1 MSKKT
6 LDKELEKQ
14 DKKIKRLYTLIW
26 FLACP
31 LTYVAANLVGFLQI
45 NIVYWTLLVVP
56 VLLAVYNVRQV
67 PPATVNKAT
76 ELTDGTPDTPPSELP
91 EAEEEETVAVTR
103 TQRIKLLA
111 LAIKPPV
118 IIATPILVTLI
129 VDLCVK

>member
-1 MSKKT
+1 M
-6 LDKELEKQ
+6 
-14 DKKIKRLYTLIW
+14 
-26 FLACP
+26 
-31 LTYVAANLVGFLQI
+31 
-45 NIVYWTLLVVP
+45 VP